1 MSSTW
6 RWTTTCENRS
16 RRVRGIYTAWCMHV
30 TLSQLVALPR
40 WYVRASRL
48 MVIHSNQA
56 TDCWNRWKSTSRAFL
71 ANVLE
76 SFASHNISCRWGNMT
91 YQTHLSSSSIAL
103 DAKTFTTPNPHATT
117 LSMAPTLVRASTISC
132 SRCTP
137 LCSLQKHNADT
148 SPGSTAFA
156 STQVRH

>member
-6 RWTTTCENRS
+6 RWTTTCGNRS

-30 TLSQLVALPR
+30 TLSQLVGLLR
-40 WYVRASRL
+40 WYVRASGL
-48 MVIHSNQA
+48 LLIHFDHI
-56 TDCWNRWKSTSRAFL
+56 TDCRNRWKSTSRAFL
-71 ANVLE
+71 ANVPE
-76 SFASHNISCRWGNMT
+76 SFASHNISCRWDNMT

-103 DAKTFTTPNPHATT
+103 DAKIFTTPNLHATT
-117 LSMAPTLVRASTISC
+117 PSMAPTLVRASTISC

-148 SPGSTAFA
+148 SPGSTDSA